1 MDLNTLKKTRL
12 LYPGFLTI
20 VLAIVWLLENDNSK
34 MKDLVL
40 NSVRLRFETVVSV
53 LILLVG
59 VVYYALGIRSII
71 WKPAMKKVTD
81 NINRRL
87 LSIAGL
93 EPSIQLSRSQ
103 KSSLENSVFYHF
115 IDNDQSLTIK
125 SANIK
130 ENGCLLS
137 CTVDTML
144 LLTFYILILALVA
157 VITNTVLSISFWVAA
172 IIDFVTI
179 PIFYLLLKKHIAL
192 SNVQLEVIRENY
204 GDECKD
210 KVLKIVQST
219 D

>member
-137 CTVDTML
+137 CTVDT
-144 LLTFYILILALVA
+144 IV
-157 VITNTVLSISFWVAA
+157 N
-172 IIDFVTI
+172 DG
-179 PIFYLLLKKHIAL
+179 
-192 SNVQLEVIRENY
+192 EN
-204 GDECKD
+204 
-210 KVLKIVQST
+210 
-219 D
+219 

>member
-1 MDLNTLKKTRL
+1 MAQLF
-12 LYPGFLTI
+12 PSFCG
-20 VLAIVWLLENDNSK
+20 
-34 MKDLVL
+34 
-40 NSVRLRFETVVSV
+40 SVYTVV
-53 LILLVG
+53 
-59 VVYYALGIRSII
+59 
-71 WKPAMKKVTD
+71 
-81 NINRRL
+81 N
-87 LSIAGL
+87 
-93 EPSIQLSRSQ
+93 
-103 KSSLENSVFYHF
+103 
-115 IDNDQSLTIK
+115 
-125 SANIK
+125 
-130 ENGCLLS
+130 
-137 CTVDTML
+137 TML